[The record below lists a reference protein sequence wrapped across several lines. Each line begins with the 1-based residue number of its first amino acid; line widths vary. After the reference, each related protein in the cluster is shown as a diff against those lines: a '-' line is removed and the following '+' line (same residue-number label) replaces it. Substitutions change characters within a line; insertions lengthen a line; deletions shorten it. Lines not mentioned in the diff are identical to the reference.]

1 MDLFELNQ
9 RQLML
14 LAVAIADGISNEYTV
29 EELEIIAT
37 VLSAIVE
44 NISIGLAVAGKLEA
58 AQIVTNKV

>member
-29 EELEIIAT
+29 EELEIITT

-44 NISIGLAVAGKLEA
+44 NIGIGLAVAGKLEA